1 MKNLGGVLIV
11 TGAAVAL
18 IALFIMSST
27 VSTEN
32 MRSLSDYGGMIGTG
46 TYSEIHNLPRAQM
59 RELVFQGG
67 CVLFLAG
74 VLLAAIGQ
82 IEERLAAIGFIGGSD
97 ARAVAPPSAPIVP
110 FETATAEAETPNAA
124 YIQPDPD
131 ELAREAT
138 RNKLL
143 IATIFVPI
151 AIMGVIAIILAT
163 GGGSQ

>member
-1 MKNLGGVLIV
+1 MKNWGIALIIA
-11 TGAAVAL
+11 GALIAT

-46 TYSEIHNLPRAQM
+46 TYSEIHNLPRAQL

-74 VLLAAIGQ
+74 VLFAAVGQ
-82 IEERLAAIGFIGGSD
+82 IEERLAAIGFIGSGD
-97 ARAVAPPSAPIVP
+97 ARALAPQSAPIVP
-110 FETATAEAETPNAA
+110 FETAMAEPETPQAA
-124 YIQPDPD
+124 YIPPDPD
-131 ELAREAT
+131 ELAREAA

-143 IATIFVPI
+143 VSSIFIPF
-151 AIMGVIAIILAT
+151 AILAVIGILVVMR
-163 GGGSQ
+163 GGG